1 VKSKRSRAEY
11 PISLRAT
18 EEDLKMLE
26 WLHARTGL
34 SNSAL
39 FKLALRRL
47 YEKEGGQLQKVQY

>member
-1 VKSKRSRAEY
+1 MAKKSRAEY

-18 EEDLKMLE
+18 DEDLKMLA

-47 YEKEGGQLQKVQY
+47 YEKEGGQLPKT

>member
-1 VKSKRSRAEY
+1 VKPKKSKAEY

-18 EEDLKMLE
+18 EEDMKMLK

-39 FKLALRRL
+39 FKLALRKL
-47 YEKEGGQLQKVQY
+47 YEKEGGQIPKAH